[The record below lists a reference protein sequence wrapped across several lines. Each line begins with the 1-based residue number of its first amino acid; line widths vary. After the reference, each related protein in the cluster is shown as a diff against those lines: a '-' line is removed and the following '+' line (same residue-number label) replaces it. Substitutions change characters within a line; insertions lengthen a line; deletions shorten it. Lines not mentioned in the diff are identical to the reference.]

1 VTAGPTRRV
10 TLLVAAAVLGGGLSI
25 VAAAPAAGATVGYA
39 RLAHLSPDTPPVDV
53 YLSSVTGAIPQQVF
67 NAVGYGVM
75 SKYMALP
82 PGAYAVA
89 MRAVGAAPT
98 SPPILSAQA
107 TIEAGKA
114 YTVVGAGERIR
125 LGIKVFVDDLG
136 APESG
141 KSKVRVIQA
150 SVKQP
155 KLDVKVA
162 DGETIASNIEFATT
176 TDYRQVGSGRFTLR
190 LSPSGGTG
198 TTTVSA
204 PLSAGAVYSLIVLD
218 GKNGALTAELRTD
231 AKGGSSVPF
240 GGVDTGGGGM
250 ADEVGGRTDGGSSNL
265 VPATLALA
273 VLLIAAFGGLL
284 WRRNRLRLRQQ

>member
-1 VTAGPTRRV
+1 MTAGLPMRRV
-10 TLLVAAAVLGGGLSI
+10 ALVGAAVLLGGGLSI
-25 VAAAPAAGATVGYA
+25 VAATPAQAASVGYA

-53 YLSSVTGAIPQQVF
+53 YLSSVTGAIPQKVF
-67 NAVGYGVM
+67 KAVGYGVM
-75 SKYMALP
+75 SNYLALP

-89 MRAVGAAPT
+89 MRGVGAAPT

-107 TIEAGKA
+107 TIEADKA

-125 LGIKVFVDDLG
+125 LGIKVFVDDLA
-136 APESG
+136 APEAG

-162 DGETIASNIEFATT
+162 DGETIANGIDFATT
-176 TDYRQVGSGRFTLR
+176 TEYRQVGAGRFTLR
-190 LSPSGGTG
+190 LTPTGGSS

-204 PLSAGAVYSLIVLD
+204 PLAAGSVYSLLVLD
-218 GKNGALTAELRTD
+218 GKSGALSAELRTD
-231 AKGGSSVPF
+231 ARAGAAPF

-250 ADEVGGRTDGGSSNL
+250 ADEVSRRSTEGPSSKL
-265 VPATLALA
+265 VPIVVALA
-273 VLLIAAFGGLL
+273 GLLGMAGALL
-284 WRRNRLRLRQQ
+284 WRRRLRRQ